1 MRIVPCL
8 TCPAT
13 RSAHPRKFNFR
24 PADDFVAL
32 HNTTIP
38 CVDYDVEPL
47 QVCSQVVAGTNYEVL
62 LHITCE
68 NSATAPVTVYGEA
81 FVPLPSAATQ
91 GIVVSEV
98 EPITE

>member
-1 MRIVPCL
+1 M
-8 TCPAT
+8 
-13 RSAHPRKFNFR
+13 
-24 PADDFVAL
+24 AL